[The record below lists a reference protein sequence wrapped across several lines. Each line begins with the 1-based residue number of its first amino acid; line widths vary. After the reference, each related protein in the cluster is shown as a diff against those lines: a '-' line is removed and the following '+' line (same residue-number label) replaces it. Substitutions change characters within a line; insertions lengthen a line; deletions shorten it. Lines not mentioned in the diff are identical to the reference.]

1 MDDAVDAHVDRME
14 EQSDGTTFLLTRY
27 VTSGMYKGWP
37 FRGDV
42 RLDRAGRHTPRDRAE
57 GIFGLGNSST
67 GAAQRGSSAL
77 PCLMELR
84 LKRALA
90 RLHTPG
96 ERGANS

>member
-14 EQSDGTTFLLTRY
+14 EQSDGTTFLLTGY
-27 VTSGMYKGWP
+27 LTSGMYKGWP
-37 FRGDV
+37 FRAMYD
-42 RLDRAGRHTPRDRAE
+42 LTERAGVLHATEPKARRFKH
-57 GIFGLGNSST
+57 GSG
-67 GAAQRGSSAL
+67 QRGSSAL
-77 PCLMELR
+77 PCSMELR